1 MKRVEN
7 MLPER
12 LLNKY
17 QGLYYNAND
26 SQQNNS
32 RSKIPKKL
40 EESYG
45 GTSVLQKPNFFLNI
59 SG

>member
-1 MKRVEN
+1 MKKVEN

-17 QGLYYNAND
+17 QGLYYNANE

-40 EESYG
+40 EENNG
-45 GTSVLQKPNFFLNI
+45 GTSVLQKP
-59 SG
+59 